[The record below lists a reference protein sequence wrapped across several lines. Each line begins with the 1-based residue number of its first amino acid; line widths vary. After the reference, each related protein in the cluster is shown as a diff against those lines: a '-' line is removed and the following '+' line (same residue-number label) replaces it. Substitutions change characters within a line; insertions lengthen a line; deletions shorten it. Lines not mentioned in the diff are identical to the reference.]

1 MANKII
7 IAIAVMTV
15 LLIGCSTD
23 EQTTYDRLVEE
34 NPDLLGEPT
43 ATAATT
49 KTEREKVIDIYVERF
64 LDHVDERKRH
74 AQRIRPGSFPIID
87 VIKLYS
93 EMLDEGC
100 EKSGI
105 LDFISDNRYRLELT
119 RKETKQI
126 CASWEAEIN
135 RLLEGD
141 VRLLQALKAKQ

>member
-1 MANKII
+1 MANKIV

-43 ATAATT
+43 PAAT
-49 KTEREKVIDIYVERF
+49 KTVRERTIDIYVERF
-64 LDHVDERKRH
+64 LDHADVRKRDRERKVSKSPT
-74 AQRIRPGSFPIID
+74 AL
-87 VIKLYS
+87 IKLYS

-135 RLLEGD
+135 RLLEFE
-141 VRLLQALKAKQ
+141 VYLLQS